1 MYANSDPRPIILGNN
16 LKLHLSY
23 GVWDSMTNDRIY
35 MDHSGTTPL
44 DPEVLE
50 AMMPFLTKNFANPS
64 SIYTEGREV
73 RTAIDQARQQVASAL
88 NAQPGNITFTSGGT
102 ESDNLGILGSV
113 FNLKEKNGH
122 IITTS
127 IEHPA
132 VTRTVEFLGSHG
144 YDTTFLEVNELGQV
158 ELDTLADAIRP
169 DTKLISIVYGNNEIG
184 TVQDMKEIIK
194 LAHERDVL
202 VHTDAVQ
209 AVAKIPIDVKDIGID
224 LLSLSGHKIYGP
236 KGIGAL
242 YVRDGLKIKPIQ
254 HGGGHE
260 NKLRSGTEN
269 VPGVIGLG
277 KAMEMGETGL
287 TTEMPRVKAMRDR
300 LQKGLLELDD
310 SFLNGHPEKRLP
322 HNTHVRYSYIE
333 GEALLLNLDMMGI
346 AAATGSACSSKS
358 LKASHVLLAIGLN
371 PEQAHGSLRLTLG
384 KNNTD
389 EEIDKVLEAVPAI
402 VKKLRAMSPLGHEGN

>member
-1 MYANSDPRPIILGNN
+1 MS
-16 LKLHLSY
+16 
-23 GVWDSMTNDRIY
+23 TERIY

-44 DPEVLE
+44 DPKVLE

-64 SIYTEGREV
+64 SIYAEGREV
-73 RTAIDQARQQVASAL
+73 RTAIDEARQQVASAL

-113 FNLKEKNGH
+113 FNLKEKSGH
-122 IITTS
+122 IITTG

-144 YDTTFLEVNELGQV
+144 YDTTFLEVNEFGQV
-158 ELDTLADAIRP
+158 ELDVLADAIRP

-184 TVQDMKEIIK
+184 TIQDMKEIVK

-277 KAMEMGETGL
+277 KAMEMGNTGL

>member
-1 MYANSDPRPIILGNN
+1 MALADCLGNM
-16 LKLHLSY
+16 LKLYSSIL
-23 GVWDSMTNDRIY
+23 VWDSMSNERIY
-35 MDHSGTTPL
+35 MDHSGTTPI
-44 DPEVLE
+44 DPAVLE
-50 AMMPFLTKNFANPS
+50 AMMPFLTKNYANPS

-73 RTAIDQARQQVASAL
+73 RAAIDVARQQVASAL
-88 NAQPGNITFTSGGT
+88 NAQPNNIIFTSGGT
-102 ESDNLGILGSV
+102 ESDNLGIMGSV
-113 FNLKEKNGH
+113 FSQKEKSGH

-144 YDTTFLEVNELGQV
+144 FDITLLPVNEYGQV
-158 ELDTLADAIRP
+158 ELDVLADAIQE
-169 DTKLISIVYGNNEIG
+169 DTRLISVCYGNNEIG
-184 TVQDMKEIIK
+184 TIQDMKEIVK

-209 AVAKIPIDVKDIGID
+209 AIAKIPVDVKDIGVD
-224 LLSLSGHKIYGP
+224 LLSLSGHKIAGP

-277 KAMEMGETGL
+277 KAMELGKAGL
-287 TTEMPRVKAMRDR
+287 TTEIPRVKAMRDR
-300 LQKGLLELDD
+300 LLKGLLEAEKETY
-310 SFLNGHPEKRLP
+310 LNGHPEKRLP
-322 HNTHVRYSYIE
+322 HNVHVRFSYIE

-358 LKASHVLLAIGLN
+358 LQASHVLLAIGLT

-384 KNNTD
+384 KKNTD
-389 EEIDKVLEAVPAI
+389 EEVDKVLEAVPTI
-402 VKKLRAMSPLGHEGN
+402 VKKLRAMSPLGHEGI

>member
-1 MYANSDPRPIILGNN
+1 
-16 LKLHLSY
+16 
-23 GVWDSMTNDRIY
+23 MTKDRIY
-35 MDHSGTTPL
+35 MDHSGTTPI
-44 DPEVLE
+44 DPLVLE
-50 AMMPFLTKNFANPS
+50 AMMPFLTKNYANPS
-64 SIYTEGREV
+64 SIYAEGREV
-73 RTAIDQARQQVASAL
+73 RTAIDGARQQVASAL
-88 NAQPGNITFTSGGT
+88 NAKSNNIIFTSGGT

-113 FNLKEKNGH
+113 FSLKEKNGH
-122 IITTS
+122 IITTT

-132 VTRTVEFLGSHG
+132 VTRTVEFLGDHG
-144 YDTTFLEVNELGQV
+144 YDTTFLPVNKFGQV
-158 ELDTLADAIRP
+158 ELDVLADAIRD
-169 DTKLISIVYGNNEIG
+169 DTRLISIVYGNNEVG

-209 AVAKIPIDVKDIGID
+209 AVAKVPIDVKDIGVD

-242 YVRDGLKIKPIQ
+242 YVRDGLKITPLQ

-300 LQKGLLELDD
+300 LLKGLMEAQEETY
-310 SFLNGHPEKRLP
+310 LNGHPEKRLP
-322 HNTHVRYSYIE
+322 HNAHVRFSYIE
-333 GEALLLNLDMMGI
+333 GEALLLNLDMLGI

-358 LKASHVLLAIGLN
+358 LKASHVLLAIGLT

-389 EEIDKVLEAVPAI
+389 EEIDNVLEAVPAI
-402 VKKLRAMSPLGHEGN
+402 VKKLRAMSPLGHGGQ

>member
-1 MYANSDPRPIILGNN
+1 
-16 LKLHLSY
+16 
-23 GVWDSMTNDRIY
+23 MTAERIY
-35 MDHSGTTPL
+35 MDHSGTTPI
-44 DPEVLE
+44 DPAVLE
-50 AMMPFLTKNFANPS
+50 AMMPYLTKNYANPS
-64 SIYTEGREV
+64 SLYTEAREV
-73 RTAIDQARQQVASAL
+73 RTAMDGARQQVADAL
-88 NAQPGNITFTSGGT
+88 NAQPGNIIFTSGGT
-102 ESDNLGILGSV
+102 ESDNLGIMGSA
-113 FNLKEKNGH
+113 FNQKEKNGH

-127 IEHPA
+127 TEHPA
-132 VTRTVEFLGSHG
+132 VTRTIEFLGSHG
-144 YDTTFLEVNELGQV
+144 FDTTFLPVNEFGQV
-158 ELDTLADAIRP
+158 ELDVLADAIRH
-169 DTKLISIVYGNNEIG
+169 DTRLISICYGNNEIG
-184 TVQDMKEIIK
+184 TIQDMKEIIRM
-194 LAHERDVL
+194 AHERDVL

-209 AVAKIPIDVKDIGID
+209 AIAKIPIDVKDLGID

-277 KAMEMGETGL
+277 KAMEMGKAGL
-287 TTEMPRVKAMRDR
+287 TTEIPRVKAMRDR
-300 LQKGLLELDD
+300 LLKGLLE
-310 SFLNGHPEKRLP
+310 SQEETYLNGHPEKRLP
-322 HNTHVRYSYIE
+322 HNAHVRFSYIE

-358 LKASHVLLAIGLN
+358 LKASHVLLAIGLT

-389 EEIDKVLEAVPAI
+389 EEIDRVLEAVPTI
-402 VKKLRAMSPLGHEGN
+402 VKKLRAMSPLGHGGK

>member
-1 MYANSDPRPIILGNN
+1 MSF
-16 LKLHLSY
+16 
-23 GVWDSMTNDRIY
+23 DRIY

-44 DPEVLE
+44 DPAVLE
-50 AMMPFLTKNFANPS
+50 AMMPFLTKNYANPS
-64 SIYTEGREV
+64 SIYAEGREV
-73 RTAIDQARQQVASAL
+73 RAAVDAARLQVAKAL
-88 NAQPGNITFTSGGT
+88 NAEPGNIIFTSGGT
-102 ESDNLGILGSV
+102 ESDNLGIKGSV
-113 FNLKEKNGH
+113 FNQKEKGGH

-132 VTRTVEFLGSHG
+132 VARTVEFLGTHG
-144 YDTTFLEVNELGQV
+144 YDTTFLPVNEFGQV
-158 ELDTLADAIRP
+158 ELDTLADAIRD
-169 DTKLISIVYGNNEIG
+169 DTRLISIVYGNNEIG
-184 TVQDMKEIIK
+184 TVQDMKEIVK
-194 LAHERDVL
+194 LAHEKDVL

-209 AVAKIPIDVKDIGID
+209 AVSKIPIDVKNDGVD

-242 YVRDGLKIKPIQ
+242 YVRDGLKITPVQ

-260 NKLRSGTEN
+260 SKLRSGTEN

-277 KAMEMGETGL
+277 KAMEIGKTGL
-287 TTEMPRVKAMRDR
+287 TTDMPRIKIMRDR
-300 LQKGLLELDD
+300 LMKGLMEAQEETY
-310 SFLNGHPEKRLP
+310 LNGHPEKRLP
-322 HNTHVRYSYIE
+322 HNLHVRFSYIE

-358 LKASHVLLAIGLN
+358 LKASHVLLAIGLT

-389 EEIDKVLEAVPAI
+389 EEVDRVLEAVPAT
-402 VKKLRAMSPLGHEGN
+402 VKKLRAMSPLGHQEK